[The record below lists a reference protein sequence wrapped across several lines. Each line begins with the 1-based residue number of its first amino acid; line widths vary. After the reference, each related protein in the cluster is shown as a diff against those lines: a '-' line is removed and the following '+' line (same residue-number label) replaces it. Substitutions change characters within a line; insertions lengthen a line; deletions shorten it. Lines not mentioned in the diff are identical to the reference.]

1 MQVRETVTSLAS
13 RFGQQSLHC
22 TSGINLS
29 NEDVPNKDIL
39 DNSSQSLHFFLAVSL
54 SKNLYL
60 WNEKG
65 RRQSIK

>member
-39 DNSSQSLHFFLAVSL
+39 DNSSQSLHFFWQFLFLKIFIYGMKKVED
-54 SKNLYL
+54 KV
-60 WNEKG
+60 
-65 RRQSIK
+65 